1 MQRYSNTTQLKL
13 FKPIDDDGGSNF
25 HLKFIDRHLLSFYSL
40 QSFFL
45 SPFRISFLPFS
56 GASPP
61 VYLVVLRS
69 IDFKRPSSSR
79 IFIPRE
85 VKIKRRRILFM
96 TNRVYLRTNST
107 KTLKGIRQYR
117 RFLSMFFGVP
127 FFLRFLCF

>member
-13 FKPIDDDGGSNF
+13 FKSIDDDGGSNF

-40 QSFFL
+40 QFFFL
-45 SPFRISFLPFS
+45 SPFRISSLPFS

-61 VYLVVLRS
+61 VYFVVLRS

-85 VKIKRRRILFM
+85 VKIKRHRILFM
-96 TNRVYLRTNST
+96 TNRVCFRTNST
-107 KTLKGIRQYR
+107 KTVKGIRQYR
-117 RFLSMFFGVP
+117 RFLSMSFGVP
-127 FFLRFLCF
+127 FFLRSVCF

>member
-13 FKPIDDDGGSNF
+13 FKSIDDDGGSNF

-40 QSFFL
+40 QFFFL
-45 SPFRISFLPFS
+45 SPFRISSLPLVFRS
-56 GASPP
+56 IASC
-61 VYLVVLRS
+61 VFRRS

-85 VKIKRRRILFM
+85 VKIKRHRILFM
-96 TNRVYLRTNST
+96 TNRVCFRTNST
-107 KTLKGIRQYR
+107 KTVKGIRQYR

-127 FFLRFLCF
+127 FFLRSVCF